1 MNQFAALD
9 IHISLAAETLFSIG
23 SFHVTNA
30 VFMGGLGLIVFL
42 GIFIYVAQ
50 MIKRGRY
57 NRFVGL
63 VQWAFEGM
71 LGAIDSV
78 ISDKV
83 LARKIAPLALTI
95 FFFVLIS
102 YWISII
108 PGVGSITYNGAP
120 LFRSLAADLNFTF
133 AIAILVM
140 VMVQVY
146 AIARH
151 GFFGNARRYLRNP
164 LKDPIGSF
172 EGFLELIGEV
182 SRGSALSLRLF
193 GNAFAGEIL
202 LLIIAALTSFM
213 ATVTLPFFILPESML
228 DWTVPADLRHGGHVY
243 VLVNGKINPAY
254 AVTKNNAVTIA
265 ARSLETITKAQARV
279 TLVALKAFAERN
291 DLSMSVT
298 AI

>member
-1 MNQFAALD
+1 
-9 IHISLAAETLFSIG
+9 
-23 SFHVTNA
+23 
-30 VFMGGLGLIVFL
+30 MGGLGLIVFL

-78 ISDKV
+78 IPDKV

-213 ATVTLPFFILPESML
+213 ATVTLPFFMAFELFIGFIQAYVFYVLTL
-228 DWTVPADLRHGGHVY
+228 IFTALAVDIHGGHKAHPEHSHHPDHSTVDD
-243 VLVNGKINPAY
+243 KRKP
-254 AVTKNNAVTIA
+254 VTT
-265 ARSLETITKAQARV
+265 SE
-279 TLVALKAFAERN
+279 
-291 DLSMSVT
+291 
-298 AI
+298 

>member
-1 MNQFAALD
+1 MTQFAALD

-30 VFMGGLGLIVFL
+30 VFMGALGLVIFL
-42 GIFIYVAQ
+42 AIFIYTAI
-50 MIKRGRY
+50 MIKLGRY

-78 ISDKV
+78 IPDKV
-83 LARKIAPLALTI
+83 LARKVAPLALTI

-108 PGVGSITYNGAP
+108 PGVGSITWHGVP
-120 LFRSLAADLNFTF
+120 VFRSLAADMNFTF

-140 VMVQVY
+140 VMVQIY
-146 AIARH
+146 AIMRH
-151 GFFGNARRYLRNP
+151 GFFGNAKRYLRNP
-164 LKDPIGSF
+164 IKDPIGAF

-213 ATVTLPFFILPESML
+213 ATVTLPFFMAFELFIGFIQAYVFYVLTLIFTSL
-228 DWTVPADLRHGGHVY
+228 AVDIHGG
-243 VLVNGKINPAY
+243 N
-254 AVTKNNAVTIA
+254 
-265 ARSLETITKAQARV
+265 KAHPEHSHLPDHSSPDD
-279 TLVALKAFAERN
+279 TP
-291 DLSMSVT
+291 MTVT
-298 AI
+298 ARE

>member
-9 IHISLAAETLFSIG
+9 IHISLAAETLFTIG
-23 SFHVTNA
+23 GFHVTNA
-30 VFMGGLGLIVFL
+30 VLMGVMGLVIFL
-42 GIFIYVAQ
+42 AIFIYVAQ
-50 MIKRGRY
+50 MVKKGRY

-71 LGAIDSV
+71 LGAIDTV
-78 ISDKV
+78 IPDKV

-95 FFFVLIS
+95 FFFVLVS

-108 PGVGSITYNGAP
+108 PGVGSITYHGVP

-140 VMVQVY
+140 VMVQIY

-151 GFFGNARRYLRNP
+151 GFFGNIGRYIRNP
-164 LKDPIGSF
+164 LKDPIGAF

-213 ATVTLPFFILPESML
+213 ATVTLPFFMAFELFIGFIQAYVFYVLTL
-228 DWTVPADLRHGGHVY
+228 IFTALAVDIHGGHKAHPEHSHHLPDHSSTDDKQTPV
-243 VLVNGKINPAY
+243 
-254 AVTKNNAVTIA
+254 A
-265 ARSLETITKAQARV
+265 ARE
-279 TLVALKAFAERN
+279 
-291 DLSMSVT
+291 
-298 AI
+298 

>member
-23 SFHVTNA
+23 GFHVTNA
-30 VFMGGLGLIVFL
+30 VLMGVMGLVVFL
-42 GIFIYVAQ
+42 GIFIYVAE
-50 MIKRGRY
+50 MIKKGRY

-71 LGAIDSV
+71 LGAIDTV
-78 ISDKV
+78 IPDKV

-95 FFFVLIS
+95 FFFVLVS

-108 PGVGSITYNGAP
+108 PGVGSITYNGVP

-133 AIAILVM
+133 AIAIIVM
-140 VMVQVY
+140 VMVQIY

-151 GFFGNARRYLRNP
+151 GFFGNIGRYIRNP
-164 LKDPIGSF
+164 LKDPIGAF

-213 ATVTLPFFILPESML
+213 ATVTLPFFMAFELFIGFIQAYVFYVLTL
-228 DWTVPADLRHGGHVY
+228 IFTALAVDIHGGHKAHPEHSHLPDHSSTDDKQTPV
-243 VLVNGKINPAY
+243 
-254 AVTKNNAVTIA
+254 A
-265 ARSLETITKAQARV
+265 ARE
-279 TLVALKAFAERN
+279 
-291 DLSMSVT
+291 
-298 AI
+298 

>member
-1 MNQFAALD
+1 MNQFAALN

-23 SFHVTNA
+23 GFHVTNA
-30 VFMGGLGLIVFL
+30 VFMGALGLLVFL

-78 ISDKV
+78 IPDKV

-151 GFFGNARRYLRNP
+151 GFFGNVRRYLRNP
-164 LKDPIGSF
+164 LKDPIGAF

-213 ATVTLPFFILPESML
+213 ATVTLPFFMAFELFIGFIQAYVFYVLTL
-228 DWTVPADLRHGGHVY
+228 IFTALAVDIHGGH
-243 VLVNGKINPAY
+243 
-254 AVTKNNAVTIA
+254 
-265 ARSLETITKAQARV
+265 KAHPEHSHHPDHSSIVDKR
-279 TLVALKAFAERN
+279 K
-291 DLSMSVT
+291 SVT
-298 AI
+298 TRE

>member
-50 MIKRGRY
+50 MIKHGRY

-78 ISDKV
+78 IPDKV

-213 ATVTLPFFILPESML
+213 ATVTLPFFMAFELFIGFIQAYVFYVLTL
-228 DWTVPADLRHGGHVY
+228 IFTALAVDIHGGH
-243 VLVNGKINPAY
+243 
-254 AVTKNNAVTIA
+254 
-265 ARSLETITKAQARV
+265 KAHPEHSHHPDHSSVVDKR
-279 TLVALKAFAERN
+279 K
-291 DLSMSVT
+291 SVT
-298 AI
+298 TRE

>member
-23 SFHVTNA
+23 GFHVTNA

-78 ISDKV
+78 IPDKV

-213 ATVTLPFFILPESML
+213 ATVTLPFFMAFELFIGFIQAYVFYVLTL
-228 DWTVPADLRHGGHVY
+228 IFTALAVDIHGGHKAHPEHSHHPDHSTVDD
-243 VLVNGKINPAY
+243 KRKP
-254 AVTKNNAVTIA
+254 VTT
-265 ARSLETITKAQARV
+265 SE
-279 TLVALKAFAERN
+279 
-291 DLSMSVT
+291 
-298 AI
+298 

>member
-1 MNQFAALD
+1 MNQFAAMD

-23 SFHVTNA
+23 GFHVTNA
-30 VFMGGLGLIVFL
+30 VVMGIMGLIVFL
-42 GIFIYVAQ
+42 AIFIYVAQ
-50 MIKRGRY
+50 MIKKGRY

-71 LGAIDSV
+71 LGQIDS
-78 ISDKV
+78 IITDKV

-95 FFFVLIS
+95 FFFVLVS

-108 PGVGSITYNGAP
+108 PGVGSITYNGVP
-120 LFRSLAADLNFTF
+120 IFRSLAADLNFTF
-133 AIAILVM
+133 AIAIIAM

-146 AIARH
+146 AVTRH
-151 GFFGNARRYLRNP
+151 GFFGNIGRYIRNP
-164 LKDPIGSF
+164 IKDPIGAF

-213 ATVTLPFFILPESML
+213 ASVTLPVFMAFELFIGFIQAYVFYVLTL
-228 DWTVPADLRHGGHVY
+228 IFTALAVDVHGGHQAKSEHSHHPDHSSVADKRKT
-243 VLVNGKINPAY
+243 V
-254 AVTKNNAVTIA
+254 A
-265 ARSLETITKAQARV
+265 ARE
-279 TLVALKAFAERN
+279 
-291 DLSMSVT
+291 
-298 AI
+298 

>member
-9 IHISLAAETLFSIG
+9 IHISLAAETLFSVG

-30 VFMGGLGLIVFL
+30 LFMGGLGLLVFL

-78 ISDKV
+78 IPDKV

-164 LKDPIGSF
+164 FKDPIGSF

-213 ATVTLPFFILPESML
+213 ATVTLPFFMAFELFIGFIQAYVFYVLTL
-228 DWTVPADLRHGGHVY
+228 IFTALAVDIHGGH
-243 VLVNGKINPAY
+243 
-254 AVTKNNAVTIA
+254 
-265 ARSLETITKAQARV
+265 KAHPEHSHHPDHSSVVDKR
-279 TLVALKAFAERN
+279 K
-291 DLSMSVT
+291 SVT
-298 AI
+298 TRE

>member
-1 MNQFAALD
+1 MNQFAAMD
-9 IHISLAAETLFSIG
+9 IHISLAAETLFTIG
-23 SFHVTNA
+23 GFHVTNA
-30 VFMGGLGLIVFL
+30 VLMGVMGLIIFL
-42 GIFIYVAQ
+42 AIFIYVAQ
-50 MIKRGRY
+50 MIKKGRY

-71 LGAIDSV
+71 LGQIDS
-78 ISDKV
+78 IIPDKV

-95 FFFVLIS
+95 FFFVLVS

-108 PGVGSITYNGAP
+108 PGVGSITYNGVP

-133 AIAILVM
+133 AIAIIAM

-146 AIARH
+146 AVTRH
-151 GFFGNARRYLRNP
+151 GFFGNIRRYIRNP
-164 LKDPIGSF
+164 LKDPIGAF

-213 ATVTLPFFILPESML
+213 ASVTLPLFMAFELFIGFIQAYVFYVLTL
-228 DWTVPADLRHGGHVY
+228 IFTALAVDVHGGHQAKPEHSHHPDHSPSADKR
-243 VLVNGKINPAY
+243 KI
-254 AVTKNNAVTIA
+254 VA
-265 ARSLETITKAQARV
+265 ARE
-279 TLVALKAFAERN
+279 
-291 DLSMSVT
+291 
-298 AI
+298 

>member
-9 IHISLAAETLFSIG
+9 IHISLAAETLFKIG

-30 VFMGGLGLIVFL
+30 VFMGVMGLIVFL
-42 GIFIYVAQ
+42 WIFIYTAQ
-50 MIKRGRY
+50 MIKKGRY

-71 LGAIDSV
+71 LGSIDTV
-78 ISDKV
+78 IPDKV

-102 YWISII
+102 YWISVI
-108 PGVGSITYNGAP
+108 PGVGSITYNGVP
-120 LFRSLAADLNFTF
+120 VLRSLAADMNFTF
-133 AIAILVM
+133 AIAIIVM
-140 VMVQVY
+140 IMVQIY

-151 GFFGNARRYLRNP
+151 GFFGNIGRYIRNP
-164 LKDPIGSF
+164 IKDPIGAF

-202 LLIIAALTSFM
+202 LLIIAALTSYF
-213 ATVTLPFFILPESML
+213 ATVTLPFFMAFELFIGFIQAYVFYVLTL
-228 DWTVPADLRHGGHVY
+228 IFTALAVDIHGGHKANAEHSHHPDHSPSDDS
-243 VLVNGKINPAY
+243 LT
-254 AVTKNNAVTIA
+254 AVT
-265 ARSLETITKAQARV
+265 ARE
-279 TLVALKAFAERN
+279 
-291 DLSMSVT
+291 
-298 AI
+298 

>member
-30 VFMGGLGLIVFL
+30 LFMGGLGLIVFL

-78 ISDKV
+78 IPDKV

-213 ATVTLPFFILPESML
+213 ATVTLPFFMAFELFIGFIQAYVFYVLTL
-228 DWTVPADLRHGGHVY
+228 IFTALAVDIHGGHKAHPEHSHHPDHSTVDD
-243 VLVNGKINPAY
+243 KRKP
-254 AVTKNNAVTIA
+254 VTT
-265 ARSLETITKAQARV
+265 SE
-279 TLVALKAFAERN
+279 
-291 DLSMSVT
+291 
-298 AI
+298 